1 MRGPGR
7 GSTVSIQGVERVE
20 HRGRAYALVL
30 RASATSDEKYNFLT
44 GPESPLQLGVN
55 FYEAGETIKAHYHL
69 PRHLETNQIQE
80 FILIGEG
87 KTTLTLFDAD
97 DRSPFCDLLLEKGD
111 MVLLLAGG
119 HGFKVHEPTK
129 LVEVKQ
135 GPYDG
140 KAKDKV
146 VFG

>member
-1 MRGPGR
+1 MTIR
-7 GSTVSIQGVERVE
+7 GVERVE
-20 HRGRAYALVL
+20 HKGRPYAIVL
-30 RASATSDEKYNFLT
+30 RATATSEEKYNFLT

-55 FYEAGETIKAHYHL
+55 FYQAGETIKAHYHL
-69 PRHLETNQIQE
+69 PRHLETDQIQE

-87 KTTLTLFDAD
+87 RTTLTLFDAE
-97 DRSPFCDLLLEKGD
+97 DRTPFVDLTLTKGD

-119 HGFKVHEPTK
+119 HGFQVHEPTK
-129 LVEVKQ
+129 IVEVKQ

>member
-1 MRGPGR
+1 M
-7 GSTVSIQGVERVE
+7 STQGIERVE
-20 HRGRAYALVL
+20 RNGRAYAIVL
-30 RASATSDEKYNFLT
+30 RAGASSDEKYNFLT
-44 GPESPLQLGVN
+44 TAADPLQLGMN
-55 FYEAGETIKAHYHL
+55 FYAAGETIRPHYHL
-69 PRHLETNQIQE
+69 PRQIETNKVQE

-87 KTTLTLFDAD
+87 RTTLTLYDAD
-97 DRSPFCDLLLEKGD
+97 DQRPFVDVDLTKGD

-119 HGFKVHEPTK
+119 HSFQIHEPTK
-129 LVEVKQ
+129 IVEVKQ